1 MSLAMKPTQIPHGR
15 RPPAPIE
22 ADAACH
28 PESLPNSSAIL
39 AVSVLANIE
48 DVIAVARTA
57 VLLGKS
63 LKAATSIDL
72 MGETLINIDPCEP
85 LHVGELRSSLEAVKA
100 KLRSHRTSPHEPSF
114 AVEAS
119 ITAASFLAAG
129 TITLHIKSA
138 EGSSKSQLLTR

>member
-1 MSLAMKPTQIPHGR
+1 MSLAMKTTHILHGR
-15 RPPAPIE
+15 RIPEPI
-22 ADAACH
+22 DTDVACH

-39 AVSVLANIE
+39 AVSVLANVE

-57 VLLGKS
+57 VLIGKS

-72 MGETLINIDPCEP
+72 MGEPLINIDQSEP
-85 LHVGELRSSLEAVKA
+85 LRVAELRSSLEAMKA
-100 KLRSHRTSPHEPSF
+100 KLRPHRASPHEPCF

-129 TITLHIKSA
+129 TITLHIRSA
-138 EGSSKSQLLTR
+138 ERSSKSQLLTR